1 MTRFEHTGK
10 KPNWV
15 LVDDQFC
22 TEFGETVSDCIERY
36 KESMN
41 EHVDISTFTFY
52 ELTCPY
58 IVEVFYALKE
68 KNPIES

>member
-22 TEFGETVSDCIERY
+22 TEFGETVNECIDRY

-41 EHVDISTFTFY
+41 EHVDISTLTFY
-52 ELTCPY
+52 TLQTPY
-58 IVEVFYALKE
+58 EVEIFYALKE
-68 KNPIES
+68 KNPTES